1 VLCGHGFECQW
12 PSPQGQSWVEDIIPE
27 KYGPFKTSVYLF
39 LTKPPPN
46 TWEEKPTRS
55 WLSAFSPAG
64 NAAWI
69 VQLHSSLIA
78 AGNS

>member
-1 VLCGHGFECQW
+1 MAIAAGLKLGRRYHSGEIW
-12 PSPQGQSWVEDIIPE
+12 DIQV
-27 KYGPFKTSVYLF
+27 FLDLF

-46 TWEEKPTRS
+46 TWEKKPTHS
-55 WLSAFSPAG
+55 WLSTFSPAG

-69 VQLHSSLIA
+69 MQLHSSLIA